1 MVVELQLVFKD
12 EYTEGDAGDEPIEIT
27 YTLTAPA
34 GMEVTG
40 GQIFVERTGGG
51 ELDRFS
57 FRVDR
62 DRQGV
67 ASLTILENVGA

>member
-1 MVVELQLVFKD
+1 MVVELNLVFKD
-12 EYTEGDAGDEPIEIT
+12 EYTEGDGDPIEFSH
-27 YTLTAPA
+27 TLTAPA

-40 GQIFVERTGGG
+40 GQIFVERLGGG

-62 DRQGV
+62 EPDGS
-67 ASLTILENVGA
+67 AKLTILEAVGA